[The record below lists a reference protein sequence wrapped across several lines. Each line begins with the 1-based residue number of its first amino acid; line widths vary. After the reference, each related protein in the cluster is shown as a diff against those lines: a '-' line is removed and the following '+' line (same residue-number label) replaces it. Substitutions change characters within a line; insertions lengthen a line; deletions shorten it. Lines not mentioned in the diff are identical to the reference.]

1 MGNPAPAHPGSGFR
15 VLRWIGR
22 HVVFL
27 GNPLLK
33 TFFMQSRG
41 ALRLSPAFLLTLA
54 VGLLWMALFSGC
66 GDGRRYHDEQVR
78 QWPAGNDALADIGE
92 FQASLN
98 ATFRDP
104 EASPLPD
111 RYRKNF
117 SGLEFY
123 PADTSFRTWARL
135 QRTPEALP
143 FDMPTS
149 TMEVARERRYGYL
162 TFELDGQPYTLEV
175 YQSPEL
181 LLEKG
186 YEDYLFLPF
195 TDLTNGKGTYEGGR
209 YLDLRIPRGDS
220 LLLDFNKAY
229 NPYCAYNP
237 KYSCPIVPEV
247 NHLQTEVR
255 AGVKSFKK

>member
-1 MGNPAPAHPGSGFR
+1 MQPRSSGF
-15 VLRWIGR
+15 
-22 HVVFL
+22 
-27 GNPLLK
+27 
-33 TFFMQSRG
+33 
-41 ALRLSPAFLLTLA
+41 LSPAFTITFSGALLFLA
-54 VGLLWMALFSGC
+54 LVMGC
-66 GDGRRYHDEQVR
+66 GDGRRYHDEQPR

-117 SGLEFY
+117 NGLEFY
-123 PADTSFRTWARL
+123 PADTAFRTWARL

-149 TMEVARERRYGYL
+149 TMDVARERRYGFL
-162 TFELDGQPYTLEV
+162 TFELNGQPFTLEV
-175 YQSPEL
+175 YQSPDL
-181 LLEKG
+181 LLESG

-195 TDLTNGKGTYEGGR
+195 TDLTNGEGTYEGGR
-209 YLDLRIPRGDS
+209 YLDLRIPSGDS

-237 KYSCPIVPEV
+237 KYSCPIVPEE
-247 NHLQTEVR
+247 NHLGTKIT